1 MSHQP
6 PTPMPPEINACR
18 CLPQSTPT
26 TAGHRNTCRAESI
39 PKARQKHCSACPHQ
53 ILISIFVSHHHVPEL
68 TYLVT
73 ILRRPPGSCVY
84 VPVFWGRGKSIIY
97 TQRTSVTSE
106 KKVFSAQRAR
116 LRFHR
121 FCFRLKRPL
130 CYSCCFCLFLVAP
143 ALVFSGALIAI
154 FRMMHYASCLLVA
167 ARTNDIIFS
176 QVCEYF
182 QGRSAGYRYRSA
194 YSSSWSSSMRIYFCL
209 PTRPPP
215 PRPGKLLWMKT
226 PTRISR
232 QENAYTIGLIYR
244 ARAPYIESEWIFRM
258 QNAKKFMNEISCYW
272 VSRPYLPSDNFS
284 LTGSRMC
291 GWQIQEVCFWWGW
304 AYSSLVYYYR
314 SDWVRADSGC
324 GVIKHVIILFVV
336 WRVLL
341 RLVWWMLLTC

>member
-1 MSHQP
+1 
-6 PTPMPPEINACR
+6 MPCRKHPE
-18 CLPQSTPT
+18 S
-26 TAGHRNTCRAESI
+26 S
-39 PKARQKHCSACPHQ
+39 PKALQRMPASNIDFYIRLSP
-53 ILISIFVSHHHVPEL
+53 PRPW
-68 TYLVT
+68 TYLLGYYTTPPARQLCVCAC
-73 ILRRPPGSCVY
+73 IL
-84 VPVFWGRGKSIIY
+84 GRGKSIIY

-143 ALVFSGALIAI
+143 ALVFSGALIALW
-154 FRMMHYASCLLVA
+154 MMHFESCLLVA

-215 PRPGKLLWMKT
+215 PPPGKLLWMKT

-314 SDWVRADSGC
+314 SDRVRADSGC